1 MSSFPTTT
9 VAIGP
14 ASTSATAIKPEPM
27 PATAFEPVPATTI
40 KPVPATAIV
49 IEPPPT
55 IAASVSVLVQSA
67 PDHPVINLTGEADD
81 DLDITYPA
89 VSKLFAE
96 LDLLMPALR
105 FP

>member
-1 MSSFPTTT
+1 
-9 VAIGP
+9 
-14 ASTSATAIKPEPM
+14 M

-105 FP
+105 FPRYED